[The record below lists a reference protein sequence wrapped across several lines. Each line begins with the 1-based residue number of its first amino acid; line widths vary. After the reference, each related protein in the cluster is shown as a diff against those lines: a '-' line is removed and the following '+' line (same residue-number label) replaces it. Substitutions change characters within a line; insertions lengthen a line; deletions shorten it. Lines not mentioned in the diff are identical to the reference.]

1 MSENEGL
8 QSLHGESKKI
18 PVNLPNDKL
27 SMSQLSDFAR
37 ETQYFKNDYKS
48 PGISQKKANLKINNS
63 IAEVEDE
70 DYMASRGG
78 SRKAARNENKE
89 YSSYNRQ
96 VDQLDK
102 LIEQDRGKSRGLD
115 KNNSNHNQWGEMS
128 SVNSDITKEIEDLL
142 RKKGNA
148 NSRPPSH
155 GNNYHE
161 GYYNNNNNGE
171 ERPNSRLSNAAKQS
185 LSRHGYEYGGA
196 SIATIS
202 KLLNYI
208 DSGGGTYNTLD
219 IDRIH
224 DRNDNRLKNLKN
236 LGVETIN
243 TNNDGDE
250 DFSKLDMILN
260 KYKQSRV
267 I

>member
-48 PGISQKKANLKINNS
+48 PGIGQKKANLKINNS

-128 SVNSDITKEIEDLL
+128 YDIRQRVEKARQTQITRQGKINAMLSSKELDQVCSLSTENKEMLSQAIEKLGL
-142 RKKGNA
+142 SAR
-148 NSRPPSH
+148 
-155 GNNYHE
+155 
-161 GYYNNNNNGE
+161 GYYKILKVARTIADINGSKDV
-171 ERPNSRLSNAAKQS
+171 NK
-185 LSRHGYEYGGA
+185 
-196 SIATIS
+196 IAIQEAIS
-202 KLLNYI
+202 YRKMDKFI
-208 DSGGGTYNTLD
+208 
-219 IDRIH
+219 
-224 DRNDNRLKNLKN
+224 K
-236 LGVETIN
+236 
-243 TNNDGDE
+243 
-250 DFSKLDMILN
+250 
-260 KYKQSRV
+260 
-267 I
+267 